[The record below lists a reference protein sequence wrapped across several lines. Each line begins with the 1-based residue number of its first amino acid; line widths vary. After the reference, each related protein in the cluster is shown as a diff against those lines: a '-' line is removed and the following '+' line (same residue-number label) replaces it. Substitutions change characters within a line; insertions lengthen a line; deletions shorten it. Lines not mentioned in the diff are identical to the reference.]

1 MNVHMYS
8 EQVVRTEQALAAQR
22 SKHAWHLA
30 DYRLRRRG
38 TQPPLRRR
46 MLRGFMVLPT
56 LARRLRT
63 RFGDVDATP
72 ATPHDGLAV
81 SAREDETVLLPKG
94 ANQWSS

>member
-8 EQVVRTEQALAAQR
+8 EQVVRSEQALAAQR

-30 DYRLRRRG
+30 DYRLRRRA
-38 TQPPLRRR
+38 TRPPLRRR

-63 RFGDVDATP
+63 RFGAVEP
-72 ATPHDGLAV
+72 RLATPHHGQTV
-81 SAREDETVLLPKG
+81 SAREDDAMSVLEG

>member
-8 EQVVRTEQALAAQR
+8 EQIVRTEQALAAQR

-46 MLRGFMVLPT
+46 MLRGFLVLPT
-56 LARRLRT
+56 FARRLRT
-63 RFGDVDATP
+63 RFGAVEP
-72 ATPHDGLAV
+72 APARSHDGLTV
-81 SAREDETVLLPKG
+81 SAREDDAMSVLEG